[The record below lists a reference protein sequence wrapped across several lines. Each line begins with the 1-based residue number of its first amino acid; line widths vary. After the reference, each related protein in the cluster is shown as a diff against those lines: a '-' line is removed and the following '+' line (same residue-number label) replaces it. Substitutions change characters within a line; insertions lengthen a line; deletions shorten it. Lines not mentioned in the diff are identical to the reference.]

1 VRGNRVDSP
10 VEASEP
16 DLAIGAHVGRYVI
29 LERVGSGAM
38 GVVYGAY
45 DPQLDRKIALKILSG
60 VGAGAAPLAR
70 ARMMRE
76 AKAMARLQHPHVAAV
91 HDVGVADD
99 GRVFL
104 ATEFLA
110 GGTLRSWLE
119 AKPRSWREAV
129 GVFAQAGRGLAAAHA
144 EGLVHRDFKPDNV
157 LLDKD
162 GRARVVDFGLARN
175 IEAAEVESKGGGG
188 GGGTVDLNRAISDV
202 AESADDDRPSPHP
215 QHPPPRYDP
224 NLTTGVDMSPSDK
237 LDKLTRTGALMGTP
251 AYMAPEQFLG
261 DATDERTDQF
271 SFCVSLYEALYGERP
286 FDGDTLLTLSVS
298 VTGGNFRALPKDK
311 DVPAWIRR
319 AVMRGLQVQREGRYP
334 SMTALIAALEDDP
347 AVKQRRRWLAAAL
360 VGVALACVLVAREI
374 VVRRHAEIE
383 RRVAAAVA
391 EATSRAAA
399 ARADAAKVRDL
410 RRWSFEAFDA
420 RDSDRGEALWRQA
433 RVLQPTVDETY
444 LHAEEAYE
452 TALVLDTARTA
463 TRSELADLLVEHMA
477 YADELRLTERMRAL
491 GEALARYDDG
501 GARRAAR
508 ALPGTLAL
516 RVQPAG
522 AALGLER
529 FDADPATDMRLA
541 HAGPAV
547 APGETKLPA
556 GSYRLTIHAPG
567 RADVLFPFEIASG
580 ERLAL
585 DLAAPPVESV
595 PPGFVYVAPG
605 TFWYGDADERLRTEF
620 LNATPLHRRR
630 TDAYL
635 VERHETTY
643 REWLEFLSA
652 TPAGEREGVIPD
664 VATALRG
671 SLRLKP
677 AGDSWQLVLQVTSK
691 RYSAR
696 ADEPIVYAGRKTL
709 AKQDWRDFPVAG
721 VSPAAVDR
729 YAAWLRKTGRVPGAR
744 LCTELEWERAARGAD
759 DRVFPHGGLLQ
770 PDDADFDATYGRV
783 DSAFGPDAVGSHPR
797 SRSPFGVDDL
807 AGNIYEFATSSQRSE
822 ELVIRGGAYYFN
834 AATCRSTNR
843 EVVPPTFQD
852 VTTGFRL
859 CASTGGT
866 H

>member
-1 VRGNRVDSP
+1 
-10 VEASEP
+10 
-16 DLAIGAHVGRYVI
+16 VI
-29 LERVGSGAM
+29 LERIGSGAM

-45 DPQLDRKIALKILSG
+45 DPQLDRKIALKLLRGI
-60 VGAGAAPLAR
+60 GAGAAPLAR

-76 AKAMARLQHPHVAAV
+76 AKAMARLQHPNVAAV
-91 HDVGVADD
+91 HDVGVAEDD
-99 GRVFL
+99 RVFL

-110 GGTLRSWLE
+110 GGTLHAWLE
-119 AKPRSWREAV
+119 AKPRSWREVV
-129 GVFAQAGRGLAAAHA
+129 GVFTQAGRGLAAAHA

-157 LLDKD
+157 LLDKE

-175 IEAAEVESKGGGG
+175 IEAADAESKN
-188 GGGTVDLNRAISDV
+188 GGGTIDLGRALSDV
-202 AESADDDRPSPHP
+202 DEPAPDP
-215 QHPPPRYDP
+215 HPPPRYDP
-224 NLTTGVDMSPSDK
+224 NAATGIDMSPSDK

-261 DATDERTDQF
+261 ESTDERSDQF

-286 FDGDTLLTLSVS
+286 FEGDTLLSLSVS

-334 SMTALIAALEDDP
+334 SMAALIAALEDDP
-347 AVKQRRRWLAAAL
+347 AVKQRRRLLAGAL
-360 VGVALACVLVAREI
+360 VGVVVACILVAREI
-374 VVRRHAEIE
+374 VVRRRAEIE
-383 RRVAAAVA
+383 RQVAAAVA
-391 EATSRAAA
+391 DATSRAAA
-399 ARADAAKVRDL
+399 ARADAAKLRDL

-420 RDSDRGEALWRQA
+420 RDTDRGEALWRQA
-433 RVLQPTVDETY
+433 RVLQPTVDDTY
-444 LHAEEAYE
+444 LHAEEAFE
-452 TALVLDTARTA
+452 TALVLDASRTA
-463 TRSELADLLVEHMA
+463 TRAELADLLAEHMA
-477 YADELRLTERMRAL
+477 FADEVRLPERTRAL
-491 GEALARYDDG
+491 GEALARHDDG

-508 ALPGTLAL
+508 AAPGTLAL
-516 RVQPAG
+516 QVLPAG
-522 AALGLER
+522 AALALER
-529 FDADPATDMRLA
+529 FDSDPATDLRLA
-541 HAGPAV
+541 HPGPPV
-547 APGETKLPA
+547 APGETKLPP
-556 GSYRLTIHAPG
+556 GSYRLSIHAPG
-567 RADVLFPFEIASG
+567 RAEVLFPFEIASG
-580 ERLAL
+580 ARLAL
-585 DLAAPPVESV
+585 DLAAPAAESV
-595 PPGFVYVAPG
+595 PPGFVYVPAG

-620 LNATPLHRRR
+620 LYAAPLHRRH

-635 VERHETTY
+635 VARHETTY

-652 TPAGEREGVIPD
+652 IPASEREGVTPD

-677 AGDSWQLVLQVTSK
+677 AGDSWQLILQVTSK
-691 RYSAR
+691 RYMAR
-696 ADEPIVYAGRKTL
+696 ADEPFIYAGRTTL

-721 VSPAAVDR
+721 VSPAAIER

-744 LCTELEWERAARGAD
+744 LCSELEWERAARGAD

-770 PDDADFDATYGRV
+770 PDDANFDATYGHV

-834 AATCRSTNR
+834 PATCRSTNR
-843 EVVPPTFQD
+843 QVVPPTFQD

-866 H
+866 N